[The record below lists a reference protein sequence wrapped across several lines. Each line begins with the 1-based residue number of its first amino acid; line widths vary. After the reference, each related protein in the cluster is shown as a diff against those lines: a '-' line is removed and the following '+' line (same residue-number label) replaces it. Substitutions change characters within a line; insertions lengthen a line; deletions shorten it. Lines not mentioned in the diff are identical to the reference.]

1 MDNKKEYILCAAIKR
16 IEPKNCMP
24 YYESTNDICNIEIG
38 FRHHDIF
45 QRFPGEVSKKS
56 EDQGFYTSNGRFVGR
71 YEAMLIAWK
80 AEQVSAKKA
89 FGGNFN
95 SIEDIIENKLELEEM
110 GRLANSIAPYN
121 VEEKI
126 YNEIKNILK

>member
-16 IEPKNCMP
+16 LEPKNCMP

-56 EDQGFYTSNGRFVGR
+56 DGQGFYTSRGRFVDR
-71 YEAMLIAWK
+71 HEAMYIAWK
-80 AEQVSAKKA
+80 AEQVSANVAFRPLFNIRKELDEGNVLSSDNFKKY
-89 FGGNFN
+89 F
-95 SIEDIIENKLELEEM
+95 NKLYSEDL
-110 GRLANSIAPYN
+110 Y
-121 VEEKI
+121 
-126 YNEIKNILK
+126 

>member
-56 EDQGFYTSNGRFVGR
+56 DNQGFYTSRGRFVDR
-71 YEAMLIAWK
+71 HEAMYIAWK
-80 AEQVSAKKA
+80 AEQVSDDVALRTLL
-89 FGGNFN
+89 
-95 SIEDIIENKLELEEM
+95 DIIRKDLDEGNVLSSDNFKKYFNKLYSEDL
-110 GRLANSIAPYN
+110 Y
-121 VEEKI
+121 
-126 YNEIKNILK
+126 

>member
-56 EDQGFYTSNGRFVGR
+56 DNQGFYTSRGRFVDR
-71 YEAMLIAWK
+71 HEAMYIAWK
-80 AEQVSAKKA
+80 AEQVSNDVALRTLLDILREDLDEGNVLSSDNFKKY
-89 FGGNFN
+89 F
-95 SIEDIIENKLELEEM
+95 NKLYSEDL
-110 GRLANSIAPYN
+110 Y
-121 VEEKI
+121 
-126 YNEIKNILK
+126 